1 VLDDRPTASK
11 TEFRAT
17 PAFDGEGAELMWNHY
32 LAGQPG
38 SAQAVPA
45 RRAQL
50 HGLPAAL
57 ITCAEID
64 PFRDEAVD
72 YAQRL
77 LRAGVSTELHVFAG
91 ACHGFDSLLPEWS
104 GSQRLFTL
112 QGDALSRVFNAE

>member
-1 VLDDRPTASK
+1 
-11 TEFRAT
+11 
-17 PAFDGEGAELMWNHY
+17 
-32 LAGQPG
+32 
-38 SAQAVPA
+38 
-45 RRAQL
+45 
-50 HGLPAAL
+50 
-57 ITCAEID
+57 
-64 PFRDEAVD
+64 VD